1 MMMKLSAALA
11 FAFVLLSLGGE
22 EIRIHETSWSDRTPV
37 LDGRIENDPAWE
49 KIPWEP
55 GGFFLHR
62 KKLSPSNDTKFK
74 SLYTADALYFAI
86 QCSEKE
92 MDKMLPVFNFGEFW
106 KYDVLEL
113 FFQTGRNELI
123 HLAVNPDGM
132 SSDQIPGSVAKRTDF
147 QIGWNCAAFRGKDAW
162 YAEVCIP
169 FFLLGKAPG
178 KQALELPFNLC
189 RHSTPAKEYST
200 WSFQIG
206 PFNNTACFGSL
217 RCLPPPPEKVAEVTE
232 SLSRPHWSSL
242 IRRYRDMKGD
252 PAWRSVLKKFPA
264 ETAVLERIYA
274 NPPDH
279 SRKAALFGET
289 LRRIENSVRDAD
301 ARDRIRIRKLLF
313 DE

>member
-1 MMMKLSAALA
+1 MVHRQANNAVCHLVAQGTGFPAIHSDAVGYQMLLNAGYEPDDARDWNNCGCVVPHFRKTGEWTAA
-11 FAFVLLSLGGE
+11 V
-22 EIRIHETSWSDRTPV
+22 
-37 LDGRIENDPAWE
+37 N
-49 KIPWEP
+49 
-55 GGFFLHR
+55 
-62 KKLSPSNDTKFK
+62 
-74 SLYTADALYFAI
+74 
-86 QCSEKE
+86 
-92 MDKMLPVFNFGEFW
+92 MNFGSAME
-106 KYDVLEL
+106 YALNQGYSL
-113 FFQTGRNELI
+113 MTGEKMGLDEKP
-123 HLAVNPDGM
+123 ASEMTSFDEV
-132 SSDQIPGSVAKRTDF
+132 KT
-147 QIGWNCAAFRGKDAW
+147 AF
-162 YAEVCIP
+162 Y
-169 FFLLGKAPG
+169 
-178 KQALELPFNLC
+178 KQFDNLC

-200 WSFQIG
+200 WSFQTG

-217 RCLPPPPEKVAEVTE
+217 RCLPPPPEKLAEVTE

>member
-1 MMMKLSAALA
+1 MMKLSAALA

-147 QIGWNCAAFRGKDAW
+147 QIGWNCPSTSAAIPLRRRNTAPGRSRSARSTIRHVSEASAAFR
-162 YAEVCIP
+162 
-169 FFLLGKAPG
+169 
-178 KQALELPFNLC
+178 
-189 RHSTPAKEYST
+189 R
-200 WSFQIG
+200 
-206 PFNNTACFGSL
+206 L
-217 RCLPPPPEKVAEVTE
+217 RK
-232 SLSRPHWSSL
+232 
-242 IRRYRDMKGD
+242 K
-252 PAWRSVLKKFPA
+252 WRK
-264 ETAVLERIYA
+264 
-274 NPPDH
+274 
-279 SRKAALFGET
+279 
-289 LRRIENSVRDAD
+289 
-301 ARDRIRIRKLLF
+301 
-313 DE
+313 